1 MSPSYR
7 SDLTDAQWELLS
19 GVIPAAKPGGRPRSV
34 NMRAVE
40 NAIFYILCAGCTWHL
55 LPHDVPKWKTVYH
68 YFRQWHLEG
77 DWQRIHEQLR
87 SLGTSER
94 TAPSSAHQRQSSIVS
109 QWKLPL

>member
-1 MSPSYR
+1 MSPSYG

-34 NMRAVE
+34 NMRAVV

-68 YFRQWHLEG
+68 YFDNGASKEIG
-77 DWQRIHEQLR
+77 NAFMN
-87 SLGTSER
+87 SY
-94 TAPSSAHQRQSSIVS
+94 AP
-109 QWKLPL
+109 